1 MFPFLILLLGGGPCC
16 HLVSLLKRGTM
27 LIRVQLSVLRKK
39 PPLDHW
45 FVVFG
50 RQLAELLRSAQMP
63 VFSGAWLWP
72 ALFSFLYLQVEN
84 YYPVGKKCL
93 NLPNREKQP
102 FCDMWAVHNPTT
114 FQMRDSCL
122 LTLYFKDSSGKNLS
136 FWTKRP
142 EKEFQSGTVGRKPG
156 VSSFRGHLPW
166 PGYVLGITGNAEIKE
181 TLFLSSS
188 SFQPSGKD
196 KHRDPVLCLEL
207 QLSAKSKVKSKYSSA
222 WLGRAVAIENLRK
235 CRLLAKRLSF
245 VLKM

>member
-50 RQLAELLRSAQMP
+50 RQLAELLSSAQMP

-72 ALFSFLYLQVEN
+72 AFFSFLNLQVEN

-93 NLPNREKQP
+93 KLPNREKQP

-114 FQMRDSCL
+114 FWMGDSCL

-136 FWTKRP
+136 FWTKRDL
-142 EKEFQSGTVGRKPG
+142 KK
-156 VSSFRGHLPW
+156 
-166 PGYVLGITGNAEIKE
+166 N
-181 TLFLSSS
+181 
-188 SFQPSGKD
+188 
-196 KHRDPVLCLEL
+196 
-207 QLSAKSKVKSKYSSA
+207 SKVVQLGGNQEYRPSECIFPGLAMCWALWGMQRLKRYCFSPPAASDLVGKTNTETPCYA
-222 WLGRAVAIENLRK
+222 WN
-235 CRLLAKRLSF
+235 
-245 VLKM
+245 